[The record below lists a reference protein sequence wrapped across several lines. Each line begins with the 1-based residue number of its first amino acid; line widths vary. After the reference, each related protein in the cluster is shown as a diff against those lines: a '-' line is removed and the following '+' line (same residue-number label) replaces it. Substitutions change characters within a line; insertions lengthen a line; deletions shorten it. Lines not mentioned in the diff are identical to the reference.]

1 MRNPVLIYLILVNA
15 VLFIMMGID
24 KKKARQKAWRI
35 PERNLLLLGL
45 FGGGLGG
52 LMGMQHFRHKT
63 KHLTFKV
70 VFVLGTLLSGITSYI
85 VFL

>member
-1 MRNPVLIYLILVNA
+1 MRNTVLTYLVVTNVL
-15 VLFIMMGID
+15 LFILMGVD

-52 LMGMQHFRHKT
+52 FLGMHHFRHKT
-63 KHLTFKV
+63 KHLNFKV
-70 VFVLGTLLSGITSYI
+70 VFALGTLVTGITSYI
-85 VFL
+85 IFL

>member
-1 MRNPVLIYLILVNA
+1 MRNPVLIYFLVANA
-15 VLFIMMGID
+15 VLFILMGID

-52 LMGMQHFRHKT
+52 LLGMHHFRHKT

-70 VFVLGTLLSGITSYI
+70 VFALGTLLIGITTYF
-85 VFL
+85 VFI

>member
-1 MRNPVLIYLILVNA
+1 MSNPVLVYFILVN
-15 VLFIMMGID
+15 VLLFIMMGID

-52 LMGMQHFRHKT
+52 LFGMHHFRHKT
-63 KHLTFKV
+63 KHPTFKV
-70 VFVLGTLLSGITSYI
+70 VFALGTILTGITSYLLFI
-85 VFL
+85 

>member
-1 MRNPVLIYLILVNA
+1 MRDPVLIYFIMVNIL
-15 VLFIMMGID
+15 LFIMMGID
-24 KKKARQKAWRI
+24 KKKARQKVWRI

-52 LMGMQHFRHKT
+52 LLGMQHFRHKT

-70 VFVLGTLLSGITSYI
+70 VFVLGTLLTGMTTYF
-85 VFL
+85 VFV

>member
-1 MRNPVLIYLILVNA
+1 MRDPVLIYFIMVNIL
-15 VLFIMMGID
+15 LFIMMGID

-52 LMGMQHFRHKT
+52 LLGMQHFRHKT

-70 VFVLGTLLSGITSYI
+70 VFVFGTLLTGMTTYF
-85 VFL
+85 VFV

>member
-1 MRNPVLIYLILVNA
+1 MRNPVLVYFILVN
-15 VLFIMMGID
+15 VLLFIMMGID

-52 LMGMQHFRHKT
+52 FLGMQHFHHKT
-63 KHLTFKV
+63 KHPIFKV
-70 VFVLGTLLSGITSYI
+70 VFALGTILTGITSYL